1 MEQTKNIIHETTHS
15 HQRTSKR
22 KPLIPKMMA
31 FGVLCL
37 LTVVMLYPFFYMAET
52 SLRSLSQFEVGVG
65 FSFQSWVT
73 AFQSVPIVREMINS
87 TIVTFGSIF
96 LIVTFAT
103 TGGYAFSKL
112 PFKGSGVL
120 FVGIVASM
128 MIPVQSMIIPEYINI
143 SRLGLID
150 HYLGAILVFAAL
162 GSPFATFL
170 MTTYF
175 RGIPNE
181 LMEAAVMD
189 GLSYGKIFL
198 RIMLPLSIP
207 AIATI
212 VILQFINGWNDLLI
226 GLLFLQNPSVRTI
239 TVGIATMASSRVLNI
254 PTLMVVSLVSAGP
267 AIAVYFIFQRYLIS
281 GLTMGMGK

>member
-1 MEQTKNIIHETTHS
+1 MGHS
-15 HQRTSKR
+15 KEFFASLSKR
-22 KPLIPKMMA
+22 DHSPSKLKTSVLKGLA
-31 FGVLCL
+31 FVALCL
-37 LTVVMLYPFFYMAET
+37 LAIIMLYPFFYMAET

-65 FSFQSWVT
+65 FSLKSWVT
-73 AFQSVPIVREMINS
+73 AFRSLPIPQEMINS
-87 TIVTFGSIF
+87 TIVSLGSIS
-96 LIVTFAT
+96 LIIIFAT

-112 PFKGSGVL
+112 PFRGSGIL
-120 FVGIVASM
+120 FIGIVASM

-143 SRLGLID
+143 SRIGLID
-150 HYLGAILVFAAL
+150 HYTGAILVYAAL

-181 LMEAAVMD
+181 LIEAAVVD
-189 GLSYGKIFL
+189 GLGYAKIFL

-207 AIATI
+207 ALATI
-212 VILQFINGWNDLLI
+212 IILQFINGWNDLLI

-239 TVGIATMASSRVLNI
+239 TVGIATMASSRVLDV
-254 PTLMVVSLVSAGP
+254 PTLMVASLVSAGP